1 MNRRFTEISFIV
13 SGESGGWWLWL
24 HVIWMWNGLTP
35 SLCIYIFNMRLCEYG
50 WVYVW
55 MYVRIPFSERKDN
68 HGELTFLCWLRN
80 EHSIKC
86 TLNQILSSMFVLL
99 VLFCVGVL
107 SLFVF
112 KCLWKYFRCL
122 FVRILFDE
130 NIGGK
135 FNERRKIRS
144 KIGK

>member
-13 SGESGGWWLWL
+13 SGESGGWWPWL

-80 EHSIKC
+80 EHSTKC
-86 TLNQILSSMFVLL
+86 TLKSNTFDHVRFVGIVLCWRVVLICFQVPLKIFLLS
-99 VLFCVGVL
+99 FCPNIIW
-107 SLFVF
+107 
-112 KCLWKYFRCL
+112 WKYWW
-122 FVRILFDE
+122 
-130 NIGGK
+130 
-135 FNERRKIRS
+135 KI
-144 KIGK
+144 